1 MQVVFKSAVK
11 GDFIKDLS
19 GRSSVGNGDEFH
31 MLGEDV
37 FLQVLD
43 EVIGLFT
50 KQTQIDNDRI
60 QIRFRT
66 DVEDALG
73 LGRLYDLEFLLL
85 QKVSSFREGIYFIVE
100 DEDLAFHNSFSVS
113 YETAIK
119 NYARRGMLCS
129 FLIQTLSLIKKKR
142 CQNPG
147 L

>member
-1 MQVVFKSAVK
+1 MQAVFKSAVK

-50 KQTQIDNDRI
+50 KQAQIDNHGI
-60 QIRFRT
+60 QIRFST

-73 LGRLYDLEFLLL
+73 FRRFHHLKLFLLE
-85 QKVSSFREGIYFIVE
+85 KIRDFREGIYFIVE

-113 YETAIK
+113 YETLIK

-129 FLIQTLSLIKKKR
+129 FLIQTLSLI
-142 CQNPG
+142 
-147 L
+147 

>member
-50 KQTQIDNDRI
+50 KQSQIDNDRI
-60 QIRFRT
+60 QIRFCT

-85 QKVSSFREGIYFIVE
+85 QKV
-100 DEDLAFHNSFSVS
+100 
-113 YETAIK
+113 
-119 NYARRGMLCS
+119 
-129 FLIQTLSLIKKKR
+129 
-142 CQNPG
+142 
-147 L
+147 

>member
-1 MQVVFKSAVK
+1 MQAVFKSAVK

-19 GRSSVGNGDEFH
+19 GSSPVGNGDEFH

-85 QKVSSFREGIYFIVE
+85 QKV
-100 DEDLAFHNSFSVS
+100 
-113 YETAIK
+113 
-119 NYARRGMLCS
+119 
-129 FLIQTLSLIKKKR
+129 
-142 CQNPG
+142 
-147 L
+147 